1 MAKIQIYIM
10 WGFIYPLPPY
20 RWYFHLKT
28 GASSSLSQKQPAK
41 YPNEDCSSSRESAH
55 ERQLIKHIQ
64 ILRQI
69 HIKLFQ
75 L

>member
-10 WGFIYPLPPY
+10 WGLIYPVPPY
-20 RWYFHLKT
+20 QWYFHLKT

-41 YPNEDCSSSRESAH
+41 YPNEDCSSPWESTH
-55 ERQLIKHIQ
+55 ERQLIKHLQ